1 MREELGEL
9 SEPAPKKITIRA
21 GLNRTQ
27 RGCWEK
33 ADHFSSSSAPLVTY
47 PWLSHSWIYAT
58 PLTLPPQPRGMFP
71 THPIHPQRNT
81 LKINWVVI
89 TSHYVPTVLKET

>member
-1 MREELGEL
+1 MKEELGEL

-33 ADHFSSSSAPLVTY
+33 ADHFSSSSAPLVT
-47 PWLSHSWIYAT
+47 
-58 PLTLPPQPRGMFP
+58 
-71 THPIHPQRNT
+71 
-81 LKINWVVI
+81 
-89 TSHYVPTVLKET
+89 